1 MKQQA
6 GIIDF
11 ALYENGKEFIGMAN
25 VSLPNITNKM
35 FTVNGAGIAG
45 EYEIP
50 VLGQTDS
57 MSCTFTF
64 TDNPKDAYKL
74 ANPGVHNIECR
85 AVHEE
90 FDTVTNKIR
99 TTKYKHILKVIPKN
113 QTGGTVAPAS
123 QQGATVECACL
134 YREDW
139 IDDKRVLLIDKPN
152 NRNAGFD
159 GVDINEQVNSALG
172 RI

>member
-11 ALYENGKEFIGMAN
+11 AVFENGKEFLGMAN
-25 VSLPNITNKM
+25 ITLPDVTNKV

-45 EYEIP
+45 DYEVP
-50 VLGQTDS
+50 VLGQTDA

-74 ANPGVHNIECR
+74 ARPGVHNLECR

-90 FDTVTNKIR
+90 FDTVANKLR
-99 TTKYKHILKVIPKN
+99 TRAYKHILKVIPKN
-113 QTGGTVAPAS
+113 QAGGTVAPAS
-123 QQGATVECACL
+123 QQGASVECSVL

-139 IDDKRVLLIDKPN
+139 IDDKRVLLIDKAN
-152 NRNAGFD
+152 NRFIGVD